1 MTIAGILYL
10 MIASIFAI
18 ANSVESARRKL
29 PWSRYVV
36 GLLLCLVWPVPFVV
50 VAVQLIHRAS
60 VRRFEDQRLFSMIKR
75 QP

>member
-18 ANSVESARRKL
+18 ANSVESARRRL
-29 PWSRYVV
+29 PWGRYVV

-50 VAVQLIHRAS
+50 VAAQLINRAS
-60 VRRFEDQRLFSMIKR
+60 VRRFEDQRFFSMIKR